1 MVLSV
6 LTGLYG
12 GSMTYEINGI
22 NGRYDGVINDNSV
35 RYGRNAADNHKKL
48 VLSMVES
55 GLSGEPPMLDLIP
68 SKNGFDNNI
77 KKMHAF
83 ADENDTYLKSL
94 PPLEYEYRY
103 MPKVNNGNIDKK
115 ALFGAAIEE
124 MGTTSIPVKDFEK
137 KFLPS
142 DEYTIRPL
150 DLNNDGNI
158 DIAEYSTSML
168 AADMLSKPNPN
179 ISKIDGTIN
188 SKGMNAVMEYAHKS
202 NADAATKLYSKI
214 YTTHKLDELA

>member
-1 MVLSV
+1 
-6 LTGLYG
+6 
-12 GSMTYEINGI
+12 MTFEINGI
-22 NGRYDGVINDNSV
+22 NGRYDGKINDSSV
-35 RYGRNAADNHKKL
+35 KYGRNAVANHKEL
-48 VLSMVES
+48 VLSTVES
-55 GLSGEPPMLDLIP
+55 GISGEPPMLDFIP
-68 SKNGFDNNI
+68 SKESFDNNI

-83 ADENDTYLKSL
+83 VQDNDKYLKSL

-158 DIAEYSTSML
+158 DVAEYSTSML
-168 AADMLSKPNPN
+168 AADMLSKTSPD

-188 SKGMNAVMEYAHKS
+188 SKGMNAVVEYARKS

-214 YTTHKLDELA
+214 YATHKLDALA